1 MASSCVCFVI
11 CLVCAVEQVDSDHSG
26 SISVDEFMAAALSKQ
41 AYAQREA
48 LVAAFQKIDLD
59 GSGTA
64 VNRPVRP
71 RYASAPV
78 SSWPCARR
86 LVAAAV
92 RCVPWAVPSP
102 HRIIYYIMRA
112 CMACTGEIDGTELR
126 QLLPPEVDV
135 GAALAEIGKNPE
147 DKINFQA
154 GHMQG

>member
-1 MASSCVCFVI
+1 LASSCVCFVI

-92 RCVPWAVPSP
+92 RCGAVGRAIATP
-102 HRIIYYIMRA
+102 HNIILYYA
-112 CMACTGEIDGTELR
+112 CVHGLHR
-126 QLLPPEVDV
+126 
-135 GAALAEIGKNPE
+135 
-147 DKINFQA
+147 
-154 GHMQG
+154 